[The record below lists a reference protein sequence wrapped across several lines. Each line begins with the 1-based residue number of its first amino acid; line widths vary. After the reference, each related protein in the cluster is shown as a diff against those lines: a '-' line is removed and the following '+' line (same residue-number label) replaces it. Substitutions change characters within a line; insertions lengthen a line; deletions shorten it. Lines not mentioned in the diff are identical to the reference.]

1 MSVSRVTVTAISD
14 AACVRRVP
22 RTAKLFSLK
31 PRPSSPS
38 LISLSSHPMAPI
50 SVNIKHSGKSY
61 TLNLDPDLPAKAFK
75 EEVYQ
80 VTGIPVDRMKVMV
93 KGGVLKDDTPWQKIN
108 PKAGQTFT
116 VIGAAG
122 ELPKPPEK
130 PVVFLEDM
138 DDTELAEAL
147 AKPVGLRN
155 LGNTCYMNATLQAM
169 RAIPELQ
176 GALGVEKVAA
186 PAADAQPDVL
196 GMPGLIPINPPAAV
210 PAAAPAAGPVLTA
223 LPAAL
228 GSLYTRMI
236 HTADTVAPVAFLN
249 LLREVNPQ
257 FAERD
262 RAHSHGGMNAL
273 MGGFA
278 QQDADECLTTIVQ
291 SLNSVPGRSSD
302 GTVAANKK
310 FVEQYM
316 TGEMIRVLKC
326 DDVAAADEPKSTS
339 TENVLKITC
348 NIDSTVNY
356 MASGIQKSLSQPV
369 IKRSPT
375 LGRDANYTQESRMTR
390 LPSYLFVHM
399 ARFSWRADI
408 NKKAKIMR
416 KVKFPTEYDAVD
428 LCSDE
433 LKAKLLP
440 VSRRLKAVE
449 KEREERRKVRRRT
462 KVAAAAP
469 SASGS
474 NGPSAASGDVE
485 MSDAAPATAV
495 AAAGTSAMEV
505 EGAEGADKGKAK
517 EEEGGAL
524 EEESVYRERELAELE
539 GLVDQGLQTDV
550 GCSVSGLY
558 ELVAIVTH
566 KGAAADAGHY
576 IGFVKKSV
584 FHPPKLGEEQESDED
599 WYKFDDDKVSIFPKD
614 KLNTLDGGGEDSS
627 AYVLLYKTKPLA

>member
-1 MSVSRVTVTAISD
+1 
-14 AACVRRVP
+14 
-22 RTAKLFSLK
+22 
-31 PRPSSPS
+31 
-38 LISLSSHPMAPI
+38 MAPI

-80 VTGIPVDRMKVMV
+80 ATGIPVDRMKVMV

-108 PKAGQTFT
+108 PKAGQTFM

-176 GALGVEKVAA
+176 TALGVEKPSATEP
-186 PAADAQPDVL
+186 PATEAQPDIP
-196 GMPGLIPINPPAAV
+196 GAMPDLVPTPINPPAAD
-210 PAAAPAAGPVLTA
+210 APAPAPANAPANAPPVLAA
-223 LPAAL
+223 LPSAL
-228 GSLYTRMI
+228 GSLYSRMLR
-236 HTADTVAPVAFLN
+236 TSDTVAPVAFLN

-262 RAHSHGGMNAL
+262 RAHSHGMSAL
-273 MGGFA
+273 MGGGYA
-278 QQDADECLTTIVQ
+278 QQDADECLTTIVTA
-291 SLNSVPGRSSD
+291 LGSVPGQSE
-302 GTVAANKK
+302 TNKK

-316 TGEMIRVLKC
+316 TGEMTRVLKC
-326 DDVAAADEPKSTS
+326 NDADEAPSTS

-348 NIDSTVNY
+348 NIDATVNY
-356 MASGIQKSLSQPV
+356 MASGIQKSLSQLV
-369 IKRSPT
+369 LKRSPT

-390 LPSYLFVHM
+390 LPAYLFVHM

-462 KVAAAAP
+462 KIAVPAPASTSAAPAAGADVEMADAAAAP
-469 SASGS
+469 
-474 NGPSAASGDVE
+474 
-485 MSDAAPATAV
+485 AV
-495 AAAGTSAMEV
+495 AAASTSAMEV
-505 EGAEGADKGKAK
+505 EGEGADKGKAA
-517 EEEGGAL
+517 EEGGAL
-524 EEESVYRERELAELE
+524 EDESAYRARELAELE
-539 GLVDQGLQTDV
+539 ALVDQGTKADV

-599 WYKFDDDKVSIFPKD
+599 WYKFDDDKVSLFPKE
-614 KLNTLDGGGEDSS
+614 KLTSLDGGGEDSA

>member
-1 MSVSRVTVTAISD
+1 
-14 AACVRRVP
+14 
-22 RTAKLFSLK
+22 
-31 PRPSSPS
+31 
-38 LISLSSHPMAPI
+38 MAPI
-50 SVNIKHSGKSY
+50 SVNIKHSGKTY
-61 TLNLDPDLPAKAFK
+61 AINLDPDLPAKAFK

-80 VTGIPVDRMKVMV
+80 ATGIPVDRMKVMV

-138 DDTELAEAL
+138 DDTELANAL

-176 GALGVEKVAA
+176 TAIGVEKPVPAA
-186 PAADAQPDVL
+186 PATDAQADPDA
-196 GMPGLIPINPPAAV
+196 MPGLMQTDPPAV
-210 PAAAPAAGPVLTA
+210 PAAANPPAGGGPVLAA
-223 LPAAL
+223 LPSAL
-228 GSLYTRMI
+228 GSLYTRMA

-249 LLREVNPQ
+249 LLREINPQ

-262 RAHSHGGMNAL
+262 RAHSSGMSAL
-273 MGGFA
+273 MGGGYA
-278 QQDADECLTTIVQ
+278 QQDADECLTTIVS
-291 SLNSVPGRSSD
+291 SLGTVPGQAAT
-302 GTVAANKK
+302 GAVEANKR

-326 DDVAAADEPKSTS
+326 DDVAAADEPPSIS
-339 TENVLKITC
+339 HENVLKITC
-348 NIDSTVNY
+348 NIDSTVNF

-369 IKRSPT
+369 IKRSLT

-390 LPSYLFVHM
+390 LPAYLFVHM

-462 KVAAAAP
+462 KVAAPSAP
-469 SASGS
+469 SGSKIGVIVSGDEEMAHSIVQSLAPGTPTISGS
-474 NGPSAASGDVE
+474 AYLASRSGMDVDQE
-485 MSDAAPATAV
+485 GEG
-495 AAAGTSAMEV
+495 AGQ
-505 EGAEGADKGKAK
+505 AEGADKGKAK
-517 EEEGGAL
+517 EEGGAL
-524 EEESVYRERELAELE
+524 ESESAYRERELAELE
-539 GLVDQGLQTDV
+539 ALVDPGLKNDV

-614 KLNTLDGGGEDSS
+614 RLNTLDGGGEDSS

>member
-1 MSVSRVTVTAISD
+1 
-14 AACVRRVP
+14 
-22 RTAKLFSLK
+22 
-31 PRPSSPS
+31 
-38 LISLSSHPMAPI
+38 MAPI
-50 SVNIKHSGKSY
+50 AVNIKHAGKTY
-61 TLNLDPDLPAKAFK
+61 ALNLDPDLPAKAFK

-80 VTGIPVDRMKVMV
+80 ATGIPVDRMKVMV

-108 PKAGQTFT
+108 PKAGQTFM

-130 PVVFLEDM
+130 PIVFLEDM

-147 AKPVGLRN
+147 AKPVGFRN

-176 GALGVEKVAA
+176 TALGVEKPSTTDVQADIPGAMPDLVPTNA
-186 PAADAQPDVL
+186 PAR
-196 GMPGLIPINPPAAV
+196 
-210 PAAAPAAGPVLTA
+210 PVLAA

-228 GSLYTRMI
+228 GSLYSNMLRTS
-236 HTADTVAPVAFLN
+236 DTVAPVAFLN

-262 RAHSHGGMNAL
+262 RGHSHGMNAM
-273 MGGFA
+273 MGGYA
-278 QQDADECLTTIVQ
+278 QQDADECLTTIVT
-291 SLNSVPGRSSD
+291 SLGSVPGQSSS
-302 GTVAANKK
+302 GVVEANKK

-316 TGEMIRVLKC
+316 TGEMVRVLKC
-326 DDVAAADEPKSTS
+326 NDADEAPSTS

-348 NIDSTVNY
+348 NIDSTVNF
-356 MASGIQKSLSQPV
+356 MASGISKSLSQAV
-369 IKRSPT
+369 VKRSPT

-416 KVKFPTEYDAVD
+416 KVKFPSEYDAVD

-462 KVAAAAP
+462 KVVAARRRPPAA
-469 SASGS
+469 
-474 NGPSAASGDVE
+474 DVE
-485 MSDAAPATAV
+485 MVDAAPA
-495 AAAGTSAMEV
+495 G
-505 EGAEGADKGKAK
+505 EGADKDKGKAA
-517 EEEGGAL
+517 EGGAL
-524 EEESVYRERELAELE
+524 EEESVYRARELEELE
-539 GLVDQGLQTDV
+539 GLVDQGLKADV

-584 FHPPKLGEEQESDED
+584 FHPPKLGEELESDED

-614 KLNTLDGGGEDSS
+614 KLATLDGGGEDSS

>member
-1 MSVSRVTVTAISD
+1 
-14 AACVRRVP
+14 
-22 RTAKLFSLK
+22 
-31 PRPSSPS
+31 
-38 LISLSSHPMAPI
+38 MAPI

-61 TLNLDPDLPAKAFK
+61 TLNLDTDLPAKAFK

-108 PKAGQTFT
+108 PKAGQTFM

-130 PVVFLEDM
+130 PIVFLEDM

-176 GALGVEKVAA
+176 TALGVEKPSVTEA
-186 PAADAQPDVL
+186 PQPDVP
-196 GMPGLIPINPPAAV
+196 GAMPDLVPTNPPAGDAN
-210 PAAAPAAGPVLTA
+210 ARPVLAA
-223 LPAAL
+223 LPSAL
-228 GSLYTRMI
+228 GSLYSRMLR
-236 HTADTVAPVAFLN
+236 TSDTVAPVAFIN

-262 RAHSHGGMNAL
+262 RGHSHGMNAM
-273 MGGFA
+273 MGGYA
-278 QQDADECLTTIVQ
+278 QQDADECLTTIVTA
-291 SLNSVPGRSSD
+291 LGSVPGQSSS
-302 GTVAANKK
+302 GAVEANKK

-326 DDVAAADEPKSTS
+326 NDADEAPSTS

-356 MASGIQKSLSQPV
+356 MASGIQKSLSQAV
-369 IKRSPT
+369 VKRSPT

-416 KVKFPTEYDAVD
+416 KVKFPSEYDAVD

-462 KVAAAAP
+462 KVAAPAASTSTAVAAP
-469 SASGS
+469 
-474 NGPSAASGDVE
+474 AAAAGADVE
-485 MSDAAPATAV
+485 MADAAPAV
-495 AAAGTSAMEV
+495 AAASTSAMEV
-505 EGAEGADKGKAK
+505 EGEGADKGKAV
-517 EEEGGAL
+517 EEGGAL
-524 EEESVYRERELAELE
+524 EDENVYRERELAELE
-539 GLVDQGLQTDV
+539 ALVDQGIKTDV
-550 GCSVSGLY
+550 GSSVSGLY

-584 FHPPKLGEEQESDED
+584 FHPPKLGEELESDED
-599 WYKFDDDKVSIFPKD
+599 WYKFDDDKVSIFPKE
-614 KLNTLDGGGEDSS
+614 KLTTLDGGGEDSS

>member
-1 MSVSRVTVTAISD
+1 
-14 AACVRRVP
+14 
-22 RTAKLFSLK
+22 
-31 PRPSSPS
+31 
-38 LISLSSHPMAPI
+38 
-50 SVNIKHSGKSY
+50 
-61 TLNLDPDLPAKAFK
+61 
-75 EEVYQ
+75 
-80 VTGIPVDRMKVMV
+80 MKVMV
-93 KGGVLKDDTPWQKIN
+93 KGGVLKDDTQWQKIN
-108 PKAGQTFT
+108 PKAGQTFM

-176 GALGVEKVAA
+176 SALGVEKVSA

-196 GMPGLIPINPPAAV
+196 GMPGLIPTDA
-210 PAAAPAAGPVLTA
+210 PAAAPAAPPAAAGPALTP

-228 GSLYTRMI
+228 GSLYSRMV
-236 HTADTVAPVAFLN
+236 HTADTVAP
-249 LLREVNPQ
+249 VNPQ

-262 RAHSHGGMNAL
+262 RAHSHGGGMNAL
-273 MGGFA
+273 MGGGYA
-278 QQDADECLTTIVQ
+278 QQ
-291 SLNSVPGRSSD
+291 VPQLRPRKASD

-316 TGEMIRVLKC
+316 TGEMIRVQSRLKC

-416 KVKFPTEYDAVD
+416 KVKFPSEYDAVD

-433 LKAKLLP
+433 LKEKLLP

-469 SASGS
+469 AASGS
-474 NGPSAASGDVE
+474 NAAAGSGDVE
-485 MSDAAPATAV
+485 MADVATATAPA
-495 AAAGTSAMEV
+495 AMEV

-524 EEESVYRERELAELE
+524 EEESVYRARELAELE
-539 GLVDQGLQTDV
+539 GLVDSGLQTDV

-599 WYKFDDDKVSIFPKD
+599 WYKFDDDKVSIFPKE
-614 KLNTLDGGGEDSS
+614 KLNTLDGGGEDSA

>member
-1 MSVSRVTVTAISD
+1 
-14 AACVRRVP
+14 
-22 RTAKLFSLK
+22 
-31 PRPSSPS
+31 
-38 LISLSSHPMAPI
+38 MAPI
-50 SVNIKHSGKSY
+50 PVNIKHSGKTY
-61 TLNLDPDLPAKAFK
+61 PLGLDPDLPAKAFK
-75 EEVYQ
+75 EQVYQ
-80 VTGIPVDRMKVMV
+80 ATGVPVDRMKVMV
-93 KGGVLKDDTPWQKIN
+93 KTGVLKDDTPWSKVN
-108 PKAGQTFT
+108 PKAGQTFM

-138 DDTELAEAL
+138 DDSELAEAL

-176 GALGVEKVAA
+176 TALGVEKPTPTPAVDTSDMPGLIAEGSST
-186 PAADAQPDVL
+186 PAADA
-196 GMPGLIPINPPAAV
+196 PAHVQAV
-210 PAAAPAAGPVLTA
+210 SAAPARPALTG

-228 GSLYTRMI
+228 GALYGTMSR
-236 HTADTVAPVAFLN
+236 TADTVAPMAFLN

-262 RAHSHGGMNAL
+262 RHAGHNTNAL
-273 MGGFA
+273 LGGGYA
-278 QQDADECLTTIVQ
+278 QQDADECLTTIVT
-291 SLNSVPGRSSD
+291 SLGSVPGNTATGEVETNR
-302 GTVAANKK
+302 K
-310 FVEQYM
+310 FIEQYM
-316 TGEMIRVLKC
+316 TGRMMRTLKC
-326 DDVAAADEPKSTS
+326 DDAEAANEAPSTS

-348 NIDSTVNY
+348 NIDSTVNF
-356 MASGIQKSLSQPV
+356 MASGIQKSLSQSV
-369 IKRSPT
+369 IKRSFT

-416 KVKFPTEYDAVD
+416 KVKFPTEYDATD

-433 LKAKLLP
+433 LKTKLLP

-462 KVAAAAP
+462 KATGGASGSAPATTGGDVEMADAASTAVTAGGSEAAAAP
-469 SASGS
+469 
-474 NGPSAASGDVE
+474 E
-485 MSDAAPATAV
+485 MD
-495 AAAGTSAMEV
+495 GV
-505 EGAEGADKGKAK
+505 EGAGEDKGKAAADV
-517 EEEGGAL
+517 GGAL
-524 EEESVYRERELAELE
+524 EAESAYRERELAELE
-539 GLVDQGLQTDV
+539 QLVHQDLKSDV

-558 ELVAIVTH
+558 ELVGIVTH

-599 WYKFDDDKVSIFPKD
+599 WYKFDDDKVSIFPKE
-614 KLNTLDGGGEDSS
+614 KLATLDGGGEDSA

>member
-1 MSVSRVTVTAISD
+1 
-14 AACVRRVP
+14 
-22 RTAKLFSLK
+22 
-31 PRPSSPS
+31 
-38 LISLSSHPMAPI
+38 MAPI

-61 TLNLDPDLPAKAFK
+61 ALNLDPDLPAKAFK

-93 KGGVLKDDTPWQKIN
+93 KGGVLKDDTPWSKIN
-108 PKAGQTFT
+108 PKAGQTFM

-176 GALGVEKVAA
+176 TALGVQKPAPTSETPALPGTLPDQQSTAGSTDNGPAVQAA
-186 PAADAQPDVL
+186 PAQQ
-196 GMPGLIPINPPAAV
+196 
-210 PAAAPAAGPVLTA
+210 APAGPARPPLTG
-223 LPAAL
+223 LPGAL
-228 GSLYTRMI
+228 GSLYTAMSR
-236 HTADTVAPVAFLN
+236 TADTVAPMAFLN

-262 RAHSHGGMNAL
+262 RSHSHGMNAL
-273 MGGFA
+273 LGGGYA
-278 QQDADECLTTIVQ
+278 QQDADECLTTIVT
-291 SLNSVPGRSSD
+291 SLGSVPGHTASGELETNR
-302 GTVAANKK
+302 K
-310 FVEQYM
+310 FVQQFM
-316 TGEMIRVLKC
+316 MGEMIRTLKC
-326 DDVAAADEPKSTS
+326 DDVAAADEPPSTS
-339 TENVLKITC
+339 TESVLKITC
-348 NIDSTVNY
+348 NIDSTVNF
-356 MASGIQKSLSQPV
+356 MASGILKSLSQPV
-369 IKRSPT
+369 VKRSFT

-433 LKAKLLP
+433 LKEKLLP

-462 KVAAAAP
+462 KVAATAS
-469 SASGS
+469 SASTSGS
-474 NGPSAASGDVE
+474 GAGAGADVE
-485 MSDAAPATAV
+485 MPDAGATAV
-495 AAAGTSAMEV
+495 ASSSAEMDGV
-505 EGAEGADKGKAK
+505 EGEDKGKAK
-517 EEEGGAL
+517 EEGGAL
-524 EEESVYRERELAELE
+524 EPESVYRARELEELE
-539 GLVDQGLQTDV
+539 ALVDPGLKNDV
-550 GCSVSGLY
+550 GCSVSGIY

-576 IGFVKKSV
+576 IGFVKKSA
-584 FHPPKLGEEQESDED
+584 FHPPTLGEEQESDED
-599 WYKFDDDKVSIFPKD
+599 WYKFDDDKVSIFPKE
-614 KLNTLDGGGEDSS
+614 KLATLDGGGKQAS
-627 AYVLLYKTKPLA
+627 LPLILGPD

>member
-1 MSVSRVTVTAISD
+1 
-14 AACVRRVP
+14 
-22 RTAKLFSLK
+22 
-31 PRPSSPS
+31 
-38 LISLSSHPMAPI
+38 MAPI

-61 TLNLDPDLPAKAFK
+61 ALNLDPDLPAKAFK

-80 VTGIPVDRMKVMV
+80 ATGIPVDRMKVMV

-108 PKAGQTFT
+108 PKAGQTFM

-130 PVVFLEDM
+130 PIVFLEDM
-138 DDTELAEAL
+138 DDSELAEAL

-176 GALGVEKVAA
+176 TALGVEKSE
-186 PAADAQPDVL
+186 AADAQPNIP
-196 GMPGLIPINPPAAV
+196 GAMPGLIPAAGD
-210 PAAAPAAGPVLTA
+210 ANANANAGPVLAA

-228 GSLYTRMI
+228 GSLYTRMQR
-236 HTADTVAPVAFLN
+236 TADTVAPVAFLN

-262 RAHSHGGMNAL
+262 RAHSHGMSAM
-273 MGGFA
+273 MGGYA
-278 QQDADECLTTIVQ
+278 QQDADECLTTIVT
-291 SLNSVPGRSSD
+291 SLGSVPGQSSS
-302 GTVAANKK
+302 GATSSNKK

-316 TGEMIRVLKC
+316 TGEMVRVLKC
-326 DDVAAADEPKSTS
+326 DDAAAADEAPSTS

-348 NIDSTVNY
+348 NIDSTVNF

-390 LPSYLFVHM
+390 LPAYLFVHM

-416 KVKFPTEYDAVD
+416 KVKFPSEYDAVD
-428 LCSDE
+428 LCSDQ

-462 KVAAAAP
+462 KVAAAP
-469 SASGS
+469 SASTS
-474 NGPSAASGDVE
+474 TAPAVAAPTADVE
-485 MSDAAPATAV
+485 MADAAAPAV
-495 AAAGTSAMEV
+495 AAPAAAMEV
-505 EGAEGADKGKAK
+505 EGEGADKGKAV
-517 EEEGGAL
+517 EEGGAL
-524 EEESVYRERELAELE
+524 EEESVYRARELEELE
-539 GLVDQGLQTDV
+539 GLVDPGLQSDV

-599 WYKFDDDKVSIFPKD
+599 WYKFDDDKVSVFPKE
-614 KLNTLDGGGEDSS
+614 KLGTLDGGGEDSA
-627 AYVLLYKTKPLA
+627 AYVLLYKSKPLA

>member
-1 MSVSRVTVTAISD
+1 
-14 AACVRRVP
+14 
-22 RTAKLFSLK
+22 
-31 PRPSSPS
+31 
-38 LISLSSHPMAPI
+38 MAPI

-61 TLNLDPDLPAKAFK
+61 PLELDPDLPAKAFK
-75 EEVYQ
+75 EQVYQ
-80 VTGIPVDRMKVMV
+80 ATGIPVDRMKVMV
-93 KGGVLKDDTPWQKIN
+93 KTGVLKDDTPWSKIN
-108 PKAGQTFT
+108 PKAGQTFM

-176 GALGVEKVAA
+176 TALGVEKPVPA
-186 PAADAQPDVL
+186 PASASDAPPDI
-196 GMPGLIPINPPAAV
+196 PGLLPIDASAPV
-210 PAAAPAAGPVLTA
+210 PAITAPAPVARPVLPG
-223 LPAAL
+223 LPGAL
-228 GSLYTRMI
+228 GSLYGTMSR
-236 HTADTVAPVAFLN
+236 TADTVAPVAFLN

-257 FAERD
+257 FAERT
-262 RAHSHGGMNAL
+262 RGGNAML
-273 MGGFA
+273 ASYA
-278 QQDADECLTTIVQ
+278 QQDADECLTTIVT
-291 SLNSVPGRSSD
+291 SLASVPGS
-302 GTVAANKK
+302 TAAGELETNRK
-310 FVEQYM
+310 FIEQYM
-316 TGEMIRVLKC
+316 TGTMVRTLKC
-326 DDVAAADEPKSTS
+326 DDPAAADEPPSTS
-339 TENVLKITC
+339 SESVLKITC
-348 NIDSTVNY
+348 NIDSTVNF
-356 MASGIQKSLSQPV
+356 MASGILKSLSQPV
-369 IKRSPT
+369 VKRSFT
-375 LGRDANYTQESRMTR
+375 LGRDANYTQESRITR
-390 LPSYLFVHM
+390 LPAYLFVHM

-433 LKAKLLP
+433 LKARLLP

-469 SASGS
+469 AASASTSGS
-474 NGPSAASGDVE
+474 GSADVE
-485 MSDAAPATAV
+485 MADAAPSATAAV
-495 AAAGTSAMEV
+495 ASASAMDV
-505 EGAEGADKGKAK
+505 EGEGEGGDKGKAK
-517 EEEGGAL
+517 EEAGGAL
-524 EEESVYRERELAELE
+524 EAESVYRARELAELE
-539 GLVDQGLQTDV
+539 GLVDPGLKNDV

-584 FHPPKLGEEQESDED
+584 FHPPTLGEEQESDED
-599 WYKFDDDKVSIFPKD
+599 WYKFDDDKVSIFPQA
-614 KLNTLDGGGEDSS
+614 KLTTLDGGGEDSA
-627 AYVLLYKTKPLA
+627 AYVLLYKAKPLA

>member
-1 MSVSRVTVTAISD
+1 
-14 AACVRRVP
+14 
-22 RTAKLFSLK
+22 
-31 PRPSSPS
+31 
-38 LISLSSHPMAPI
+38 MAPI

-80 VTGIPVDRMKVMV
+80 ATGIPVDRMKVMV

-138 DDTELAEAL
+138 DDMELAEAL

-176 GALGVEKVAA
+176 TALGVEKPT
-186 PAADAQPDVL
+186 PAAATTDAQPDT
-196 GMPGLIPINPPAAV
+196 GDMPGLIPTDPPAAPAAANPPAA
-210 PAAAPAAGPVLTA
+210 AAGPVLTA

-228 GSLYTRMI
+228 GSLYTRMA

-262 RAHSHGGMNAL
+262 RAHSSGMSAL
-273 MGGFA
+273 MGGGYA
-278 QQDADECLTTIVQ
+278 QQDADECLTTIVTSLGTVSGQ
-291 SLNSVPGRSSD
+291 STS

-316 TGEMIRVLKC
+316 TGEMIRTLKC
-326 DDVAAADEPKSTS
+326 DDAAAGDEPPSTS
-339 TENVLKITC
+339 IESVLKITC
-348 NIDSTVNY
+348 NIDSTVNF
-356 MASGIQKSLSQPV
+356 MASGIQKSLTQSV
-369 IKRSPT
+369 IKRSFT

-390 LPSYLFVHM
+390 LPAYLFVHM

-428 LCSDE
+428 LCSEE
-433 LKAKLLP
+433 LKARLLP

-462 KVAAAAP
+462 KANVVVLT
-469 SASGS
+469 
-474 NGPSAASGDVE
+474 SGDHE
-485 MSDAAPATAV
+485 LSRSLIPAGIPTMRAEEYF
-495 AAAGTSAMEV
+495 GTEMEV
-505 EGAEGADKGKAK
+505 DGEGGAQAEGGAEGAAGESKGKAK
-517 EEEGGAL
+517 EDGGAL
-524 EEESVYRERELAELE
+524 EPESVYRERELAELE
-539 GLVDQGLQTDV
+539 ALVDPGLKNDV

-584 FHPPKLGEEQESDED
+584 FHPPKVGAEQESDED
-599 WYKFDDDKVSIFPKD
+599 WYKFDDDKVSIFPKE
-614 KLNTLDGGGEDSS
+614 KLTTLDGGGEDSA

>member
-1 MSVSRVTVTAISD
+1 
-14 AACVRRVP
+14 
-22 RTAKLFSLK
+22 
-31 PRPSSPS
+31 
-38 LISLSSHPMAPI
+38 MAPI

-61 TLNLDPDLPAKAFK
+61 AINLDPDLPAKAFK

-80 VTGIPVDRMKVMV
+80 ATGIPVERMKVMV

-138 DDTELAEAL
+138 DDTELANAL

-176 GALGVEKVAA
+176 TA
-186 PAADAQPDVL
+186 
-196 GMPGLIPINPPAAV
+196 I
-210 PAAAPAAGPVLTA
+210 GPVLAA
-223 LPAAL
+223 LPSAL
-228 GSLYTRMI
+228 GSLYTRMA

-249 LLREVNPQ
+249 LLREINPQ

-262 RAHSHGGMNAL
+262 RAHSSGMSAL
-273 MGGFA
+273 MGGGYA
-278 QQDADECLTTIVQ
+278 QQDADECLTTIVS
-291 SLNSVPGRSSD
+291 SLGTVPGQSAT
-302 GTVAANKK
+302 GAVEANKR

-326 DDVAAADEPKSTS
+326 DDAAAADEPPSIS
-339 TENVLKITC
+339 HENVLKITC
-348 NIDSTVNY
+348 NIDSTVNF

-369 IKRSPT
+369 IKRSLT

-390 LPSYLFVHM
+390 LPAYLFVHM

-462 KVAAAAP
+462 KVAAPSAP
-469 SASGS
+469 SGSKIGVIVSGDEEMAHSIVQSLAPGTPTISGS
-474 NGPSAASGDVE
+474 EFLASRSGMDVDQE
-485 MSDAAPATAV
+485 GEGTG
-495 AAAGTSAMEV
+495 AGQ
-505 EGAEGADKGKAK
+505 AEGADKGKAK
-517 EEEGGAL
+517 EEGGAL
-524 EEESVYRERELAELE
+524 ESESVYRERELAELE
-539 GLVDQGLQTDV
+539 ALVDPGLKNDV

-614 KLNTLDGGGEDSS
+614 RLNTLDGGGEDSS

>member
-1 MSVSRVTVTAISD
+1 
-14 AACVRRVP
+14 
-22 RTAKLFSLK
+22 
-31 PRPSSPS
+31 
-38 LISLSSHPMAPI
+38 MAPI

-80 VTGIPVDRMKVMV
+80 ATGIPVDRMKVMV
-93 KGGVLKDDTPWQKIN
+93 KGGVLK
-108 PKAGQTFT
+108 GQTFM

-176 GALGVEKVAA
+176 TALGVEKPAPTSASDMPDLIAGDGTAVQVAPAQPAA
-186 PAADAQPDVL
+186 PPRPAL
-196 GMPGLIPINPPAAV
+196 TGLP
-210 PAAAPAAGPVLTA
+210 L
-223 LPAAL
+223 AL
-228 GSLYTRMI
+228 GSLYTTMSR
-236 HTADTVAPVAFLN
+236 TADTVAPVAFLN

-262 RAHSHGGMNAL
+262 RAHSSGMNAL
-273 MGGFA
+273 LGGGFA
-278 QQDADECLTTIVQ
+278 QQDADECLTTIVT
-291 SLNSVPGRSSD
+291 SLGAVPGN
-302 GTVAANKK
+302 TVTGEVEANRK

-316 TGEMIRVLKC
+316 TGRMVRTLKC
-326 DDVAAADEPKSTS
+326 DDAAAADEPPSTS
-339 TENVLKITC
+339 TETVLKITC
-348 NIDSTVNY
+348 NIDSTVNF

-369 IKRSPT
+369 IKRSFT

-390 LPSYLFVHM
+390 LPAYLFVHM

-440 VSRRLKAVE
+440 VSRRLKVRCAIHFTTVKSFLISCDRYIAGCGEGARGAAEGPAAYQGRCALCICVHVYVHLRSVSAVPG
-449 KEREERRKVRRRT
+449 T
-462 KVAAAAP
+462 TA
-469 SASGS
+469 
-474 NGPSAASGDVE
+474 DVE
-485 MSDAAPATAV
+485 MADAAPATA
-495 AAAGTSAMEV
+495 ATASSAEMDV
-505 EGAEGADKGKAK
+505 EGEGKAK
-517 EEEGGAL
+517 AKDEAGGAL
-524 EEESVYRERELAELE
+524 EAESIYRARELEELE
-539 GLVDQGLQTDV
+539 GLVDQGLKTDV

-584 FHPPKLGEEQESDED
+584 FHPPTLGEEQESDED
-599 WYKFDDDKVSIFPKD
+599 WYKFDDDKVSIFPKE
-614 KLNTLDGGGEDSS
+614 KLATLDGGGEQDFLSSSLDSFLHVF
-627 AYVLLYKTKPLA
+627 AFAD

>member
-1 MSVSRVTVTAISD
+1 
-14 AACVRRVP
+14 
-22 RTAKLFSLK
+22 
-31 PRPSSPS
+31 
-38 LISLSSHPMAPI
+38 MAPI

-61 TLNLDPDLPAKAFK
+61 ALNLDPDLPAKAFK

-80 VTGIPVDRMKVMV
+80 ATGIPVDRMKVMV

-108 PKAGQTFT
+108 PKAGQTFM

-130 PVVFLEDM
+130 PIVFLEDM

-176 GALGVEKVAA
+176 TALGVEKPDALGA
-186 PAADAQPDVL
+186 AQPDVP
-196 GMPGLIPINPPAAV
+196 GAMPGLV
-210 PAAAPAAGPVLTA
+210 AAAPADAAPAPAPPVLAA
-223 LPAAL
+223 LPGAL
-228 GSLYTRMI
+228 GSLYTRMQR
-236 HTADTVAPVAFLN
+236 TADVVAPVAFLN

-262 RAHSHGGMNAL
+262 RAHSHGMNAL
-273 MGGFA
+273 MGGGYA
-278 QQDADECLTTIVQ
+278 QQDADECLTTIVT
-291 SLNSVPGRSSD
+291 SLGSVPGRSSSGATD
-302 GTVAANKK
+302 ANKK

-326 DDVAAADEPKSTS
+326 DDAAAADEAPSTS

-348 NIDSTVNY
+348 NIDSTVNF
-356 MASGIQKSLSQPV
+356 MGSGIQKSLSQPV

-390 LPSYLFVHM
+390 LPAYLFVHM

-416 KVKFPTEYDAVD
+416 KVKFPSEYDAVD
-428 LCSDE
+428 LCSDG

-462 KVAAAAP
+462 KVAAP
-469 SASGS
+469 SAST
-474 NGPSAASGDVE
+474 SAVPGAGAGAGDVE
-485 MSDAAPATAV
+485 MADAPAVATESAPAV
-495 AAAGTSAMEV
+495 MDV
-505 EGAEGADKGKAK
+505 EGEGEGKGKAK
-517 EEEGGAL
+517 EDGGAL
-524 EEESVYRERELAELE
+524 EEESVYRARELAELE
-539 GLVDQGLQTDV
+539 ALVDPDLQTDV
-550 GCSVSGLY
+550 GCSNSGLY

-576 IGFVKKSV
+576 IGYVKKSV

-599 WYKFDDDKVSIFPKD
+599 WYKFDDDKVSIFPKE
-614 KLNTLDGGGEDSS
+614 KLTTLDGGGEDSA